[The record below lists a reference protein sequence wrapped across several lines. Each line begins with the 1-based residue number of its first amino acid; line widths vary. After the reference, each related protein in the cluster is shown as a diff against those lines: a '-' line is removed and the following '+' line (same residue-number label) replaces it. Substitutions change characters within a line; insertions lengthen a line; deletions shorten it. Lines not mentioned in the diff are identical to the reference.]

1 VWSLPGKVWS
11 VIALGDACPRLWRA
25 YVVVSEHSSSI
36 AALAEPI
43 FDIAHAKEMLGE
55 SSHWR
60 DVEAGHWSSA
70 AGSFGVELMELAFL
84 LCPCRDI
91 LGALSRQRDVRSR
104 LWRALV
110 VSDHFISIVALAEPA
125 FLRCICR
132 ARFGASSR
140 RVTLA
145 HACGGAFGR
154 QRPYHFNCWARGASL
169 LALSLSEKRWSIWS
183 VCSTPGN
190 IADLPPRPDDT
201 GVLDAII
208 IKLGAIRVP
217 FVFPRLFKW
226 ASGASSTTCTPAA
239 PR

>member
-104 LWRALV
+104 LWR
-110 VSDHFISIVALAEPA
+110 
-125 FLRCICR
+125 
-132 ARFGASSR
+132 G
-140 RVTLA
+140 
-145 HACGGAFGR
+145 FGR
-154 QRPYHFNCWARGASL
+154 QRPLHFDCCARGASL
-169 LALSLSEKRWSIWS
+169 LTLPLPGKVWS
-183 VCSTPGN
+183 V
-190 IADLPPRPDDT
+190 I
-201 GVLDAII
+201 
-208 IKLGAIRVP
+208 
-217 FVFPRLFKW
+217 
-226 ASGASSTTCTPAA
+226 ASGDARSRLWWGVWSAA
-239 PR
+239 TISF